1 MRIKEGKMK
10 EKILRN
16 LKASN
21 LKDGIFEDGS
31 GHHCCEKCG
40 YCIECKD
47 CDKYGCGSQSLKIPS
62 SKRIIF
68 C

>member
-1 MRIKEGKMK
+1 MK

-47 CDKYGCGSQSLKIPS
+47 CDKYGCGSQSLNRENKNNEM
-62 SKRIIF
+62 
-68 C
+68 